1 LCGVSPL
8 FAGVLRAIS
17 ASRQQR
23 APTAV
28 AAYREAMSEFRAIVI
43 EQETDAG
50 RILAHTAEV
59 RRLSDA
65 LLMPGAVTIAVEY
78 SCLNFKDGLAIAGKP
93 GVVRTSPLI
102 PGVDLVGTVE
112 TSDDPRWMAGD
123 HVILNG
129 AGIGE
134 RHHGGLAERAR
145 VDGGALVRLPE
156 AFTSEQAAAI
166 GTAGFT
172 AMLAVLA
179 LERHGVTPGA
189 AAGGSSGAAADA
201 GPSADILVTGAAG
214 GVGSVAIAILA
225 KLGYRV
231 TASTGRAASES
242 DYLTRLGAS
251 EIIDR
256 AELSDPGKP
265 LQSQRWAGIID
276 SVGSHTLANA
286 IAQTRY
292 GGAIAACG
300 LAQGADLPAT
310 VMPFILRGVTL
321 AGINSVD
328 APLSHREQAWS
339 RLATDLDPEL
349 LAEMTTSITLE
360 NAVPAAQ
367 DILAGRVRGRTV
379 VDVRA

>member
-1 LCGVSPL
+1 MRRSAAVCGVSPL

-189 AAGGSSGAAADA
+189 AANA

-265 LQSQRWAGIID
+265 LQSQRWAGVID

-328 APLSHREQAWS
+328 APLSQREQAWS

-349 LAEMTTSITLE
+349 LAEMTTSITLAD
-360 NAVPAAQ
+360 AVPAAH